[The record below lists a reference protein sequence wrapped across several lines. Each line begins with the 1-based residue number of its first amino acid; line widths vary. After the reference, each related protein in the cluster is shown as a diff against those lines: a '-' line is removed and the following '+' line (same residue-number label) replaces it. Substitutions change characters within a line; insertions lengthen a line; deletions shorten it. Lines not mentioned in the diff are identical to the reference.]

1 MRILVTGAAGDFGR
15 DLVPLLAKDHQV
27 RATDVRPVTVPCEF
41 AQADL
46 LDDAARRE
54 LVDGVD
60 AIIHLAAHLPTAD
73 WTLREYLEVNA
84 AATALLMKDA
94 AAAGVDHFIYAS
106 TIWATG
112 HGGETDRRPLTE
124 DVPVAPICEYGVTKY
139 MGEVAAEFFARTTP
153 MRVTVLRATGYERCG
168 EIGPDGFIDW
178 ARVDWTQLVFYL
190 TRAGQKLFDPLDLLD
205 AFEAALKLEDKFGRF
220 IVGQQWP
227 FRAEDAALL
236 DEEPELAWE
245 KYYPQAARLFSA
257 LGVNPPPIDVW
268 YSVDR
273 FTEATGWRQRITLGQ
288 VARRFFTMHGHRL

>member
-1 MRILVTGAAGDFGR
+1 MRILVTGTAGDFGR
-15 DLVPLLAKDHQV
+15 DLVPLLAEQHQV
-27 RATDVRPVTVPCEF
+27 RATDVRQATVPCEF
-41 AQADL
+41 VQADL

-54 LVDGVD
+54 MIDGVE
-60 AIIHLAAHLPTAD
+60 AVVHLAAHLPTAD
-73 WTLREYLEVNA
+73 WSLREYLDVNA
-84 AATALLMKDA
+84 TATALLMKDA
-94 AAAGVDHFIYAS
+94 AVAGVEHFIYVS

-112 HGGETDRRPLTE
+112 HGGESDERPLGE
-124 DVPVAPICEYGVTKY
+124 DVPVEPVCEYGVTKY
-139 MGEVAAEFFARTTP
+139 MGEVAAEFFARMTA

-205 AFEAALKLEDKFGRF
+205 VFEAALKLPGKFQRF
-220 IVGQQWP
+220 VVGQQWP
-227 FRAEDAALL
+227 FRAEDAAQLAQ
-236 DEEPELAWE
+236 EPEAAWD

-273 FTEATGWRQRITLGQ
+273 FAEATQWRQRITLGQ
-288 VARRFFTMHGHRL
+288 VARRFFTMHGHKL